1 MSARLD
7 GPVARTALV
16 TWHVFVASACFL
28 GCCAPYFL
36 FERLIG
42 WQPSHGALWLGALS
56 LMPVGP
62 ALRGLLATMHAMVG
76 EGGYPGR
83 PVGRFAGAIRQ
94 SSRGLRVL
102 WWSLPAL
109 ALLLAYDL
117 ALYGATNPAVP
128 VLAVTV
134 GTLLGLILIGATV
147 ADTRHCGLAVTLH
160 MVLRSA
166 ARRPHIPL
174 AWLFLLLAAVLVTD
188 LPLVG
193 PSLLLFVPAA
203 WAAAVDVV
211 NRSWGFAAARAREK
225 T

>member
-7 GPVARTALV
+7 GPVARTALI
-16 TWHVFVASACFL
+16 TWHLFVASACFL
-28 GCCAPYFL
+28 VCCAPYFL

-62 ALRGLLATMHAMVG
+62 ALRGLLATVHAMVS
-76 EGGYPGR
+76 EGRYPGR
-83 PVGRFAGAIRQ
+83 PVGRFVGAIRR
-94 SSRGLRVL
+94 SSRGLRML

-109 ALLLAYDL
+109 ALLLAYDV
-117 ALYGATNPAVP
+117 ALYGGTNSAVP
-128 VLAVTV
+128 VLAGTV
-134 GTLLGLILIGATV
+134 GMLLGLILIGATV
-147 ADTRHCGLAVTLH
+147 VDTRQRGLAVTLRI
-160 MVLRSA
+160 VLESA

-174 AWLFLLLAAVLVTD
+174 AWLFLLLTAVLVAN

-203 WAAAVDVV
+203 WATAVDVV
-211 NRSWGFAAARAREK
+211 NRSWQFAARAREK